1 LLLIHS
7 DQVNIPIE
15 HNYIYLSVYYIVRDV
30 ALTCHLQP
38 TLPGPTAHRDVN
50 LQCSADEIIH
60 RRDVW
65 IEALPDIPTKRDVSI
80 GVAIGVTSDRHFR
93 DVGTHVNFDYKPE
106 IRQRDVA
113 VMFVPET
120 VQKHDR
126 ASNTQT
132 VQTREFGGFA
142 NTM

>member
-1 LLLIHS
+1 MIYNS
-7 DQVNIPIE
+7 TYIW
-15 HNYIYLSVYYIVRDV
+15 IYLVRDV

-38 TLPGPTAHRDVN
+38 TLPNPVAHRDVN
-50 LQCSADEIIH
+50 LQCNTDEFIQK
-60 RRDVW
+60 RDVW
-65 IEALPDIPTKRDVSI
+65 MEALPEVPTKRDVSI
-80 GVAIGVTSDRHFR
+80 GVSMNVTPDRHFR

-113 VMFVPET
+113 IMFTPEPIE
-120 VQKHDR
+120 KHDR

-132 VQTREFGGFA
+132 ILTRDFGAFA